1 MTDKQSLPI
10 VLLRRSLLH
19 AAGRGTL
26 ASLAVLLSAC
36 GRSHTL
42 PTALPVATPTIALPS
57 PTPSA
62 RLSTA
67 ISPEAR
73 TYLDSALGY
82 LQTHSV
88 MQGKLD
94 WQQVRADTLTQVSTA
109 QTPADTYPAIRSAI
123 QQLGD
128 HHSFFLEPAQVP
140 QLGQTAQQGLGYS
153 TVGVTIVEVFPDSPA
168 AQAGLAVGDII
179 TEMNGT
185 PAADLPLARDR
196 TLQPTPTVHTRLTVT
211 RLGDQPRSVTLDPAE
226 YPRYRPP
233 TSRRLPNDIGY
244 LEIPGFYGT
253 LTAGNQFATQIQH
266 AICGLDTPPITGW
279 VVDLRLDIGGS
290 FWPMLAGL
298 GPLLGEGEIGAFVDG
313 RGTRFPWHYQAG
325 RAWADN
331 VSPSQITDAPY
342 HLTKALAPLAVL
354 TDDFTA
360 SGGEAVVVAFRGRP
374 GSRSFGEAT
383 DGVPTGNDGTQ
394 LSDGAFISVT
404 SVFDVD
410 RTGRVYDAAI
420 APDEFIANNWRGFGT
435 DRDPVLR
442 AALTWLEAQRR

>member
-168 AQAGLAVGDII
+168 GG
-179 TEMNGT
+179 G
-185 PAADLPLARDR
+185 
-196 TLQPTPTVHTRLTVT
+196 
-211 RLGDQPRSVTLDPAE
+211 G
-226 YPRYRPP
+226 
-233 TSRRLPNDIGY
+233 G
-244 LEIPGFYGT
+244 GG
-253 LTAGNQFATQIQH
+253 G
-266 AICGLDTPPITGW
+266 GGGW
-279 VVDLRLDIGGS
+279 GG
-290 FWPMLAGL
+290 G
-298 GPLLGEGEIGAFVDG
+298 G
-313 RGTRFPWHYQAG
+313 R
-325 RAWADN
+325 
-331 VSPSQITDAPY
+331 
-342 HLTKALAPLAVL
+342 
-354 TDDFTA
+354 
-360 SGGEAVVVAFRGRP
+360 
-374 GSRSFGEAT
+374 
-383 DGVPTGNDGTQ
+383 
-394 LSDGAFISVT
+394 
-404 SVFDVD
+404 
-410 RTGRVYDAAI
+410 
-420 APDEFIANNWRGFGT
+420 
-435 DRDPVLR
+435 
-442 AALTWLEAQRR
+442 